1 MKENYL
7 YYLGLDLGSNSV
19 GWAVTDEEYNIVR
32 RKGKAL
38 WGIRL
43 FEQAD
48 TAAERR
54 IKRALRRRLERR
66 KQRID
71 ILQELFAEEM
81 AKVDST
87 FYIRLNESRLHAED
101 KSENAGEKFLLF
113 NDSDF
118 TDKEYHMQYPT
129 IFHLRKE
136 LIHSEEAQDIR
147 LVYLAV
153 HHIIKNR
160 GHFLIDGNINNARSF
175 KTTFEKLRQTV
186 SDELDI
192 EIRGEL
198 EEEFE
203 RILRNK
209 RLAKSVKAKELT
221 KLLEE
226 DLKNY
231 DKEEYKIK
239 KSAAEQI
246 CKLVVGNS
254 GDMKKLFGDE
264 AEALDKSS
272 FKFSDAKY
280 EEEIHD
286 ELEDKLPERCF
297 VVDVIKAVYDWSIL
311 VDILDGEEY
320 LSDAKV
326 KQYNHHK
333 ENLAAL
339 KKLMKKYCDSETY
352 RAFFND
358 YNSKTNYVNY
368 IGSVEKNGKKYSA
381 KRCSTEDFYKELK
394 NLLKDRNVDVADK
407 NIYDT
412 LIEEIENQ
420 SLLPLQRSKD
430 NSVIPNQVHKAELEI
445 ILENAKGYL
454 PFLSVPDEN
463 GRTVA
468 EKIISLFSF
477 RIPYYVGP
485 LSDRHINQGAN
496 VWIKRKKD
504 GRIYPWNFEEMVD
517 EEASNEKF
525 IERMTNKC
533 TYLFGE
539 DVVPKNSLIYSKYMV
554 LNELNNLKIRGN
566 KIPVE
571 LKQELYRE
579 LFEKHTRV
587 TGKMLLGYMK
597 QHDESIVPEDLS
609 GFDKDFKASL
619 NSYLDFS
626 KKVFGDAVYEDKVK
640 SMIEDIIRWKTIYG
654 DDNRMF
660 KTVVRK
666 KYADAIDDEKLKQI
680 CKFRYSGWGNFSEKF
695 LKGIMGADK
704 ETGETFSIIEALW
717 ETNDNLMQLL
727 SDRYT
732 FKEEIDK
739 YNAEAS
745 GIITEISYETLFKDI
760 YTSPMNKRTIWQTV
774 QIAEEVKEVMGCA
787 PAKIFIEMAR
797 ENESEEQKQKNKG
810 KRNPRK
816 EKLLELY
823 AGCKKDS
830 RDWTK
835 EISDK
840 EDREFNSIKLF
851 LYYTQQGRCM
861 YTGEPID
868 LDELM
873 SSGSRWDRD
882 HIYPQSKIKDDSLDN
897 LVLVNRVDN
906 AKKDNGIISP
916 EIQKKMGGWWK
927 ELLNDGFISK
937 KKYDR
942 LTKTGEFSQ
951 EELGG
956 FISRQLVETR
966 QSTKVVADLFKKLYT
981 DSYVVYVKANLV
993 SQFRH
998 DNLKML
1004 KSRRLNDYHHAKD
1017 AYLNIVVGNVYDAK
1031 FTNNP
1036 MRWLKENYKT
1046 NYSINRVFDFDV
1058 KSRDKTVWEAPDKA
1072 SGTGGTIER
1081 IRETMRKN
1089 NILYTEY
1096 TYCEKGQLFNE
1107 TLAKKDAGAVIR
1119 LKKDLDPEKYGG
1131 YTSPSTSY
1139 FALIEFDGKKNERV
1153 KNIIGVPV
1161 YIANMLTYNPDAFT
1175 EYCENIKGLKN
1186 VKVLREKIKKNSLL
1200 VFNGFPM
1207 RIRGENEKQISL
1219 KNNVQLVVDDLNSE
1233 SIRLVERYIAKNAE
1247 YEANEKFDKL
1257 TEAKL
1262 VALYDVLCDKLNAT
1276 IYKGRPAN
1284 KGGELIQYRDQF
1296 IALTSLGDKARVC
1309 DQILNMLRCDIS
1321 TTADLKLIGGKPI
1334 VGNIAVSKS
1343 TLCGGEL
1350 FLINQSVTGIFENK
1364 IKL

>member
-1 MKENYL
+1 MSENYL

-19 GWAVTDEEYNIVR
+19 GWAVTDEEYNILK

-54 IKRALRRRLERR
+54 VKRAMRRRLDRR
-66 KQRID
+66 KQRIN

-81 AKVDST
+81 AKVDSS

-101 KSENAGEKFLLF
+101 KDEDIRDKFFLF
-113 NDSDF
+113 NDDEF

-129 IFHLRKE
+129 VFHLRKE
-136 LIHSEEAQDIR
+136 LMDNEDVHDIR
-147 LVYLAV
+147 LVYLAI

-160 GHFLIDGNINNARSF
+160 GHFLIEGNINNAKSF
-175 KTTFEKLRQTV
+175 TATFEKLIQV
-186 SDELDI
+186 VKDELNI
-192 EIRGEL
+192 EIRSEL
-198 EEEFE
+198 ENEFE
-203 RILRNK
+203 NILRNK

-221 KLLEE
+221 SLVDE
-226 DLKNY
+226 DLKAY
-231 DKEEYKIK
+231 DKEEHKTK
-239 KSAAEQI
+239 KAAVEQI
-246 CKLVVGNS
+246 CKLIVGNS
-254 GDMKKLFGDE
+254 GDMKKLFGDD
-264 AEALDKSS
+264 AELLEKKS
-272 FKFSDAKY
+272 FKFSDNKY

-286 ELEDKLPERCF
+286 ELEDKLPEKCY
-297 VVDVIKAVYDWSIL
+297 VIDVIKAVYDWNIL
-311 VDILDGEEY
+311 VDILDGEEN

-333 ENLAAL
+333 ENLAIL
-339 KKLMKKYCDSETY
+339 KRIMKKYCDTKTY
-352 RAFFND
+352 KSFFND
-358 YNSKTNYVNY
+358 YKGKANYVNY

-394 NLLKDRNVDVADK
+394 NIIKDKKVDAADK
-407 NIYDT
+407 RMYEA
-412 LIEEIENQ
+412 LLEEIENQ

-430 NSVIPNQVHKAELEI
+430 NGVIPNQVHKAELEK
-445 ILENAKGYL
+445 ILENAKGYM
-454 PFLSVPDEN
+454 PFLDEADEN
-463 GRTVA
+463 GVTIA
-468 EKIISLFSF
+468 EKVMSLFSF
-477 RIPYYVGP
+477 RVPYYIGP
-485 LSDRHINQGAN
+485 LSNRHIDEGAN
-496 VWIKRKKD
+496 VWIERKKE

-517 EEASNEKF
+517 KEASNQKF

-554 LNELNNLKIRGN
+554 LNELNNLRIRGN
-566 KIPVE
+566 KISVA
-571 LKQELYRE
+571 LKQELYSE
-579 LFEKHTRV
+579 LFEKHTKV
-587 TGKMLLGYMK
+587 TGKMLLGYLK
-597 QHDESIVPEDLS
+597 KDDDTLTAEDLS
-609 GFDKDFKASL
+609 GFDKDFKSSL

-626 KKVFGDAVYEDKVK
+626 KKVFGVAVADDKVK
-640 SMIEDIIRWKTIYG
+640 SMIENIIRWKTIYG
-654 DDNRMF
+654 DDNKML
-660 KTVVRK
+660 KAVVK
-666 KYADAIDDEKLKQI
+666 SKYKDDVDDEKLKNI

-695 LKGIMGADK
+695 LSGIEGTNK
-704 ETGETFSIIEALW
+704 ETGEIFSIIKALW

-739 YNAEAS
+739 YNADAS
-745 GIITEISYETLFKDI
+745 GEITELTYESLFKDI

-774 QIAEEVKEVMGCA
+774 QIAEEIKKVMGCA

-797 ENESEEQKQKNKG
+797 ENESDEQKQRNKG

-823 AGCKKDS
+823 AGCKRDA

-835 EISDK
+835 EISERD
-840 EDREFNSIKLF
+840 ERDFNSTKLF

-897 LVLVNRVDN
+897 LVLVKRVDN
-906 AKKDNGIISP
+906 AKKSNGILSP
-916 EIQKKMGGWWK
+916 EIQSRMKSWWAALLK
-927 ELLNDGFISK
+927 EGFISK

-942 LTKTGEFSQ
+942 LTKAGEFSQ

-981 DSYVVYVKANLV
+981 DTDIVYVKANLV

-1017 AYLNIVVGNVYDAK
+1017 AYLNIVVGNVYNTK

-1036 MRWLKENYKT
+1036 MRWLKDNYKT

-1058 KSRDKTVWEAPDKA
+1058 KKGDKLVWKAPDKGSKTA
-1072 SGTGGTIER
+1072 GTIEKV
-1081 IRETMRKN
+1081 RETMRKN

-1096 TYCEKGQLFNE
+1096 TYCGKGQLFNE
-1107 TLAKKDAGAVIR
+1107 TLAKKNTGAMIR

-1131 YTSPSTSY
+1131 YTSPATSY

-1161 YIANMLTYNPDAFT
+1161 YIANMLPDNPNAFE
-1175 EYCENIKGLKN
+1175 EYCEDIKGLKN
-1186 VKVLREKIKKNSLL
+1186 VKVLREKIKKNSLI
-1200 VFNGFPM
+1200 VAGGFPM
-1207 RIRGENEKQISL
+1207 RVRGENEKDIML
-1219 KNNVQLVVDDLNSE
+1219 KCNVQLVTDE
-1233 SIRLVERYIAKNAE
+1233 ETAEYIRLIEKYLDKNTE
-1247 YEANEKFDKL
+1247 YEISEKFDNLDDGKL
-1257 TEAKL
+1257 NKI
-1262 VALYDVLCDKLNAT
+1262 YDILCDKLNNT

-1284 KGGELIQYRDQF
+1284 KGSELIQYREKF
-1296 IALTSLGDKARVC
+1296 VALDSLRDKAKIC
-1309 DQILNMLRCDIS
+1309 DQILTMLRCDIA
-1321 TTADLKLIGGKPI
+1321 TTADLRLIGGNPT
-1334 VGNIAVSKS
+1334 VGSIKVNKN
-1343 TLCGGEL
+1343 TLCKGEL
-1350 FLINQSVTGIFENK
+1350 VLVNQSVTGIFENR